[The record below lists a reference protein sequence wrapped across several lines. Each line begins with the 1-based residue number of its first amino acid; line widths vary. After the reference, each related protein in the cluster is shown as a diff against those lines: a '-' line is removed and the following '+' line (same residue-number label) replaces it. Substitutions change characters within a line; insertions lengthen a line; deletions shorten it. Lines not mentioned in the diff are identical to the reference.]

1 MKANG
6 HKLDIRKYHLK
17 IRRNFLIVKVVK
29 PKNKLPKQ
37 MVDPPSLEALKTWP
51 WDNSYSWPFLE
62 QMFALENLQRFL
74 LNSYLP
80 SFTLIEKYCVEK
92 VLEWFLNPWIQFC
105 AWYYWV
111 ISVIRN
117 ISNDEPLPVIGC
129 ICKTQPLINS
139 RNSLLI
145 SPCLQLRFV
154 GCSLTELSTTQ
165 HSTYTSLLRQVWWKV
180 GINNLSSFKNMQ
192 KYITEN
198 IKTSGER
205 WYYYLMPCWWGLFW

>member
-6 HKLDIRKYHLK
+6 HKLEIRKYHLK

-62 QMFALENLQRFL
+62 QMFALDNLQRFL

-105 AWYYWV
+105 ACILLSNICYQKQQQWWAVAGYRLYLQDSAPHKLKKFTSNK
-111 ISVIRN
+111 SVPSIK
-117 ISNDEPLPVIGC
+117 GC
-129 ICKTQPLINS
+129 
-139 RNSLLI
+139 
-145 SPCLQLRFV
+145 
-154 GCSLTELSTTQ
+154 
-165 HSTYTSLLRQVWWKV
+165 
-180 GINNLSSFKNMQ
+180 
-192 KYITEN
+192 
-198 IKTSGER
+198 
-205 WYYYLMPCWWGLFW
+205 GLFFNWA